1 MIVYHGSPVDIINE
15 VIEPRQA
22 FNLDIYSKGV
32 YVTTDKITALL
43 YSVNPIKSYFI
54 NHNVNLDASAF
65 TSHIEFGKYP
75 IKVYELYEGM
85 FDELFNKK
93 GYIYTADEPE
103 EDLISTESSVNE
115 FFIERA
121 VKIIDKIVIDNV
133 WKEICNLS
141 KSNIIEI
148 IYYKNWDG
156 SNRRYFFDRYVET
169 RAEFCKTEEELKFF
183 LDKFKIK
190 GKIK

>member
-1 MIVYHGSPVDIINE
+1 MIVYHGSPANIINE
-15 VIEPRQA
+15 VIEPSKA

-43 YSVNPIKSYFI
+43 YSVNPIKSYLN
-54 NHNVNLDASAF
+54 NHNLKSDSRAF
-65 TSHIEFGKYP
+65 TSHIEFQSSP
-75 IKVYELYEGM
+75 IKIYELYEGM
-85 FDELFNKK
+85 FDELFNKN

-103 EDLISTESSVNE
+103 KDLISTESSVNE
-115 FFIERA
+115 FFVERA
-121 VKIIDKIVIDNV
+121 VKIIDKIIINSV

-141 KSNIIEI
+141 KANEVEI
-148 IYYKNWDG
+148 IYYKNWDVA
-156 SNRRYFFDRYVET
+156 NRLYFFDRHVET

-183 LDKFKIK
+183 WDKFKII